1 MKNKKN
7 ILLSLFVAGVLILS
21 PMYIFVGCGNKQTDT
36 QTSELAKN
44 TETKVK
50 ENSNND
56 KQNGETKNINTNKD
70 TIKESNKEIKGEEEK
85 KVVTAKEENKNIK
98 SENQITK
105 KKEESKTSTSKM
117 TSKDAISI
125 CEKKYGKDSD
135 TIYSCSENIK
145 DVNGEKG
152 YLVQVKSKELMKQGG
167 NGVAFTVLVTTSGK
181 VIEL

>member
-7 ILLSLFVAGVLILS
+7 ILLSLFVASVLILS

-36 QTSELAKN
+36 QTNEQAKN

-50 ENSNND
+50 ENPNND
-56 KQNGETKNINTNKD
+56 KQNGETKNINTG
-70 TIKESNKEIKGEEEK
+70 KESNKEIKSEEEK